1 MGRFVAMPLRRQIT
15 LGMVLVAGLA
25 LLLSSLAY
33 MAFQAQAFRQAK
45 ARQAFTLAQVAGDN
59 SRAALAFNDAAA
71 GEKILESLSADP
83 DTQRACLYDAS
94 GAIFATFPAKAT
106 GFPPMSGGDRVEYRL
121 GRLEVFHPIRQ
132 RDETLG
138 GIFAQVGTG
147 DLQKAFRWHL
157 LFTLALL
164 VVLALLAL
172 AVSFR
177 VQRVITAPVLDLAK
191 VARTVSLEKDYGV
204 RAAPHSRDEIGALVE
219 AFNGMLGQIQAR
231 DAQLGEYRDHLEDQ
245 VSRRTGELFAANQ
258 ELVVAK
264 QRAEEVSRAKSA
276 FLANMSHELR
286 TPLNAIMLYTD
297 LLKEQAAEAGRPEDV
312 ADLDRILGSAD
323 HLLRLINDVLDL
335 SKVEAGRMTV
345 ASEPVDLR
353 AAVEEAVQTLRPM
366 AAKQGDALEASYP
379 QGHPP
384 FLGDIT
390 KLKQILYNLL
400 SNACKFTEKGSVK
413 LAVEPFVKGG
423 APWLRFTV
431 ADTGIGMSAEQL
443 GRLFQDFTQA
453 EESTSRRYGG
463 TGLGL
468 SLSRKLGQ
476 LMGGTLEAASA
487 EGKGSTFILE
497 LPAPPAAGAG
507 GGDA

>member
-15 LGMVLVAGLA
+15 FGMALVAGLA

-33 MAFQAQAFRQAK
+33 MAFQARAFRQAK

-59 SRAALAFNDAAA
+59 SRAALAFNDASAA
-71 GEKILESLSADP
+71 AKILESLSADP
-83 DTQRACLYDAS
+83 DMQRACLYDAN
-94 GAIFATFPAKAT
+94 GAIFATFPAEAT
-106 GFPPMSGGDRVEYRL
+106 GFPPMSGGDRAEYLR

-138 GIFAQVGTG
+138 AIFAQVGTA
-147 DLQKAFRWHL
+147 DLQRAFRWHL

-177 VQRVITAPVLDLAK
+177 VQRVITAPLLDLAK
-191 VARTVSLEKDYGV
+191 VAREVSLEKDYSV
-204 RAAPHSRDEIGALVE
+204 RAVPRGRDEIGALME

-231 DAQLGEYRDHLEDQ
+231 DAQLGDYRDHLEDQ
-245 VSRRTGELFAANQ
+245 VSRRTEELFTANQ

-297 LLKEQAAEAGRPEDV
+297 LLKEQAAEAGRAQDV

-353 AAVEEAVQTLRPM
+353 AAVEEAVQTLRPL
-366 AAKQGDALEASYP
+366 AAKQGDSLEADYP
-379 QGHPP
+379 AGHPP
-384 FLGDIT
+384 FLGDLT

-400 SNACKFTEKGSVK
+400 SNACKFTQNGAVK
-413 LAVEPFVKGG
+413 LQVAPFEKAG

-468 SLSRKLGQ
+468 SLSRKLSQ
-476 LMGGTLEAASA
+476 LMGGTLEASSR
-487 EGKGSTFILE
+487 EGEGSTFTLE
-497 LPAPPAAGAG
+497 LPAPPAGAG